1 MFWLQIVL
9 PLSLASIGVFLLLV
23 DSYKKNVSLR
33 DISWLSKSKNNHR
46 ATENK
51 YSKFRLKAVEKLEAS
66 DDKQDMRDQLKEIA
80 PEKPNAFGEFRYN
93 QFMIVALASLI
104 PFLALAFNLLSLVGA
119 FLLSSMLGIAAYMY
133 YERHLANLV
142 KKKRFQIEA
151 EFPAIIEMLTLTI
164 AAGETPVGAFIRIS
178 ERSDSKLAEEFSKVV
193 KDVRSGNSF
202 HESLDRMSRNLQ
214 SASIRRFIDALVLAM
229 VRGAPIVEVLYRH
242 VAEARINQRNLVM
255 DKAGR
260 AETAMMIP
268 IVFLILPISVLCA
281 LWPSINQLSLFAG

>member
-23 DSYKKNVSLR
+23 DSYQKNVSLR
-33 DISWLSKSKNNHR
+33 DISWLSKSKNNHQ
-46 ATENK
+46 AKENK

-268 IVFLILPISVLCA
+268 IVFLILPISVLFA

>member
-23 DSYKKNVSLR
+23 DSYQKNVSLR

-268 IVFLILPISVLCA
+268 IVFLILPISVLFA